1 MTTSRPE
8 FSRIKGLLVSLF
20 ARSRNH
26 AREVELERHVNAL
39 QNALE
44 QCRGVARQWWGFR
57 VHFTIGVAVVAL
69 VIGFVLGVYRHAISQ
84 AFVETAAA
92 VGLASSGR
100 DVTAEAETAFQ
111 KGDYAKALK
120 LARPLAEDGN
130 PRAEAIVGSAYYRG
144 RGVAQSDTEAATWFK
159 RAADQGDAVARFQ
172 LGVMYGEGRGVPQD
186 FSEAARWYERAAEQG
201 DAQAQYNL
209 GLAYARG
216 EGVTQNAV
224 QAHVWFNLAAARFP
238 ATDATRRTAA
248 VKNRDAVAN
257 EMSSEQLAEAQ
268 KRAREWRPKS

>member
-1 MTTSRPE
+1 
-8 FSRIKGLLVSLF
+8 LVSLF

-26 AREVELERHVNAL
+26 AREAELERHVNAL
-39 QNALE
+39 QTALE
-44 QCRGVARQWWGFR
+44 QCKGVARQWWGFR

-69 VIGFVLGVYRHAISQ
+69 VIGFVLGVYRHAIEH

-100 DVTAEAETAFQ
+100 DVAAEAETAFQ

-130 PRAEAIVGSAYYRG
+130 PRAEAVVGSAYYRG

-159 RAADQGDAVARFQ
+159 RAAEQGDAVARFT

-186 FSEAARWYERAAEQG
+186 FTEAARWYERAAEQG

-224 QAHVWFNLAAARFP
+224 QAHMWFNLAAARFS

-268 KRAREWRPKS
+268 KRAREWKPKT